1 MRNENKPKKVYL
13 YKIVV
18 AVIFALLVMFVLNVA
33 PNYIRNEII
42 AKTNLVINN
51 SNVTKSLKND
61 VIIEN
66 EVVYI
71 STKDIAN
78 FFDGNIF
85 YDNKYDQIITSS
97 DTKLATLKINQNKC
111 TVNGADMSLI
121 APSFICHFQK

>member
-78 FFDGNIF
+78 AVRWNFG
-85 YDNKYDQIITSS
+85 
-97 DTKLATLKINQNKC
+97 
-111 TVNGADMSLI
+111 
-121 APSFICHFQK
+121 